1 MFSDHDALDR
11 ATATIERIAGQLRA
25 HGMTLGYHSH
35 TWELATK
42 IDGEPALLRLF
53 ERLAPEVFAEIDVYW
68 AQVAGVDPAALV
80 AGLGARAQLVHM
92 KDGPARDRTDTMVA
106 IGTGAVD
113 VPTVVQAGSEVRWH
127 LVELDRCDGDVYAVL
142 DRSRRFLAGLGLT

>member
-92 KDGPARDRTDTMVA
+92 KD
-106 IGTGAVD
+106 VD